1 MNFLLIQMIGAAA
14 YATLSISYLK
24 KEKKQILAMQ
34 ILAYILFAIHYFFL
48 HGFTGALCNIIGLL
62 SLLTIYIFEEYN
74 WNNKKIPVIFFV
86 ILLLI
91 VNIMTFQNIYS
102 VFPMVAISIAILSF
116 LTNKE
121 NVIRIIGFV
130 SAICWLIYGIVYQS
144 YFSILFQIITIFN
157 ICISSFKDKV
167 SNKKGVN
174 LWPQ

>member
-14 YATLSISYLK
+14 YTTLALSYLK
-24 KEKKQILAMQ
+24 KEKKKILFMQ
-34 ILAYILFAIHYFFL
+34 IIAYILFAIHYFFL
-48 HGFTGALCNIIGLL
+48 NGITGALCNIIGLL

-102 VFPMVAISIAILSF
+102 IFPMIAISIAILSF

-121 NVIRIIGFV
+121 NIIRIIGLIA
-130 SAICWLIYGIVYQS
+130 AICWLIYGIVYKS
-144 YFSILFQIITIFN
+144 YFSILFQIVTIFN
-157 ICISSFKDKV
+157 ICISFFKNKL
-167 SNKKGVN
+167 SNKN
-174 LWPQ
+174 L